1 MRIAQIAPLAEPVP
15 PDGYGGTE
23 RIVSYVTE
31 ELVRRGHHVTLF
43 ASGDSRTDARLMAPT
58 PRALRRDPG
67 AREPVSEHV
76 QELGMVFGQ
85 AERFDVIHSHIDYLA
100 FPAARLSPTPT
111 VHTLHGRLDLPHQV
125 PLFGQFTDVALV
137 SISEAQRAP
146 LRHLP
151 LNWIGTVHHGVPAE
165 EYPYSARADRYLA
178 FVGRMSPEKRPDLA
192 IAVARR
198 ARISLKLVAK
208 VDDVDRAYFERN
220 IRPQLDGP
228 DIEFLGEIDE
238 TGKRELMAKALALL
252 FPIDWPEPFGLVMIE
267 AMACGTP
274 VIARARGAVPEVV
287 DPGITGFIGETVD
300 DLVAA
305 VKQVDGLDREACRRR
320 ANARFTVTRM
330 VDQYEALYR
339 RLAKSRRAA

>member
-1 MRIAQIAPLAEPVP
+1 
-15 PDGYGGTE
+15 
-23 RIVSYVTE
+23 
-31 ELVRRGHHVTLF
+31 
-43 ASGDSRTDARLMAPT
+43 
-58 PRALRRDPG
+58 
-67 AREPVSEHV
+67 
-76 QELGMVFGQ
+76 MVFGQ
-85 AERFDVIHSHIDYLA
+85 ADRFDVIHSHIDYLA

-125 PLFGQFTDVALV
+125 PLFRQFTDVALV

-146 LRHLP
+146 LSHLP

-198 ARISLKLVAK
+198 AGVLLKLVAK
-208 VDDVDRAYFERN
+208 VDDADRAYYERK
-220 IRPQLDGP
+220 IRPQLDGSG
-228 DIEFLGEIDE
+228 IEFLGEIDE
-238 TGKRELMAKALALL
+238 TGKRKLMANALALL

-274 VIARARGAVPEVV
+274 VIARARGAVPEIVE
-287 DPGITGFIGETVD
+287 PGITGFIGETVD

-339 RLAKSRRAA
+339 RLAESRRAA